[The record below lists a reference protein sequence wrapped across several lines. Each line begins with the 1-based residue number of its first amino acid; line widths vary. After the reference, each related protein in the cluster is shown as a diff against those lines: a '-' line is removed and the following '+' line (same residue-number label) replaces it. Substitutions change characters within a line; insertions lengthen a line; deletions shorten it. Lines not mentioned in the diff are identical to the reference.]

1 MMTAIFG
8 MPPAAGTTARI
19 GNGNDEW
26 GSAEG
31 GGNGDVAGDCAWCWP
46 CWLRS

>member
-8 MPPAAGTTARI
+8 MPPAAGTTAGF

-26 GSAEG
+26 GKVE
-31 GGNGDVAGDCAWCWP
+31 GGNGDVAGDSAWCWP